1 MVHSS
6 VLGKVRP
13 AIHWTETV
21 LIFIHLSVR
30 RSNERE
36 VDVGM
41 VVREPQTI
49 CFEGLQVLELRQ
61 NVDLGSH
68 LADIHFEG
76 DEAAE
81 DRRELGLFEGVY
93 GIGATGKCRHL

>member
-1 MVHSS
+1 
-6 VLGKVRP
+6 
-13 AIHWTETV
+13 
-21 LIFIHLSVR
+21 
-30 RSNERE
+30 
-36 VDVGM
+36 M

-81 DRRELGLFEGVY
+81 DKRELGLFEGVY
-93 GIGATGKCRHL
+93 GIRAPGKCRHL